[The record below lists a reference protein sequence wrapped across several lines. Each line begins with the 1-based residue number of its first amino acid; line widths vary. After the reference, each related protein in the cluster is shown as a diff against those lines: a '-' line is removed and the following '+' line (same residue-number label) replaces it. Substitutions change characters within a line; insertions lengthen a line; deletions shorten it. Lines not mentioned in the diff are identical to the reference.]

1 MDINPEKK
9 RKLTKWVILT
19 VAACILIFL
28 GVQNI
33 GAVGRAVSWCFGIVM
48 PLVIGCAIALI
59 VNVPMGFLERHLWAK
74 SEKRL
79 LTRLRRPI
87 SFILSFLF
95 VIGIL
100 VGVVAIVLPQL
111 VDTVTVIVKSAIE
124 IVNDFNAM
132 SDEEIAALPFGEFLL
147 DVDWNKLLESTK
159 SWLANRASLITN
171 SVFGTVTSLVGGVI
185 DLFVSVVF
193 SIYVLSSKERLKS
206 GAQRIARVWFPKK
219 QGEWCIR
226 AASIL
231 STNMKNFIVAQFIEA
246 IIIGLMCF
254 VGMLIFGFPYAA
266 MISVL
271 VGVTALIPIVGS
283 FIGGGVGAFMMLTV
297 DPMKAVWFL
306 VFFIIL
312 QQFEGNVIYPKTV
325 GSRVKLPGMW
335 ILAAV
340 TVGGGIGGTVGMLL
354 GVPIASTLYTLFN
367 EATEKREK
375 RQAGNRHDGR
385 RNRADRP
392 RDNEN
397 ASATENKGG
406 NNKGANGA
414 GGENGKPNGTQMPV
428 GNNQS
433 TNKSKNATP
442 KQGTEKQGVAQKQN
456 RSKSQS
462 NNKNPSGSQKQS
474 GNNSNGNKPNA
485 NKPNE
490 SNGSRKNQE

>member
-19 VAACILIFL
+19 VAALILIFL

-33 GAVGRAVSWCFGIVM
+33 GAVGRAVSWCFGIIM

-74 SEKRL
+74 AQKKL
-79 LTRLRRPI
+79 WINLRRPV

-100 VGVVAIVLPQL
+100 VGVIAIVLPQL

-124 IVNDFNAM
+124 IVNDFKAM
-132 SDEEIAALPFGEFLL
+132 SDEEIAALPLGEFLL
-147 DVDWNKLLESTK
+147 DVDWDKLLDSIKT
-159 SWLANRASLITN
+159 WLTNRASQITN

-193 SIYVLSSKERLKS
+193 SIYVLSSKEKLKS
-206 GAQRIARVWFPKK
+206 GAQRIVRVWVPGK
-219 QGEWCIR
+219 QGEWGIR

-231 STNMKNFIVAQFIEA
+231 SANLKNFIVAQFVEA
-246 IIIGLMCF
+246 IIIGVLCF
-254 VGMLIFGFPYAA
+254 IGMLIFSFPYAA

-271 VGVTALIPIVGS
+271 VGVTALIPVVGS
-283 FIGGGVGAFMMLTV
+283 FIGGGVGAFMMLTE

-354 GVPIASTLYTLFN
+354 GVPIASTVYTLFN

-375 RQAGNRHDGR
+375 RQAGNRHGGR
-385 RNRADRP
+385 RDRGERP
-392 RDNEN
+392 RSNEN
-397 ASATENKGG
+397 QGAEKKPGGNGKPSERNQGTDKMQSDNKPKSIEKQGGEKKPGGNKNPNSKQNNNNKPGG
-406 NNKGANGA
+406 NNK
-414 GGENGKPNGTQMPV
+414 PS
-428 GNNQS
+428 GNR
-433 TNKSKNATP
+433 
-442 KQGTEKQGVAQKQN
+442 QN
-456 RSKSQS
+456 RESKQ
-462 NNKNPSGSQKQS
+462 
-474 GNNSNGNKPNA
+474 
-485 NKPNE
+485 
-490 SNGSRKNQE
+490 